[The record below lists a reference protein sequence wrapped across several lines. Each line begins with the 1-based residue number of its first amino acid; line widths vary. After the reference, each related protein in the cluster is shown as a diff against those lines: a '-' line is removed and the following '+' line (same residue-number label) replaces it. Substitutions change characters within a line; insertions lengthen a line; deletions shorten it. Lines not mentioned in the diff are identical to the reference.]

1 MGDQAAELVRRG
13 QEALRVGDWAAARSA
28 FESAVEVEET
38 AEALD
43 GLGLALYWQRDYP
56 AATDYRER
64 AYAAFRERGD
74 DRSAAGIAC
83 WLAYLHG
90 SVYGN
95 FAVWNG
101 WLGRAR
107 SLVERVGECPERGWV
122 ELIVALFTEEH
133 EEKER
138 HVAEGMAIA
147 KRFGDTDLEFSAL
160 SFMGWCLVERGQ
172 IEEGMGRL
180 DEAVAAATAGEVKD
194 LGAAGDIYCKM
205 LLACEL
211 AQDVRR
217 AEEWMTVAEAFV
229 RRANGLPLSVIYCRT
244 YYCGIL
250 TAAGRW
256 AEAESELEKSMRS
269 YEPAYR
275 ALRSGATVRLADLRI
290 RQGRVEEAAQ
300 LLAGHEGDPYAIQP
314 IARLHLARGEVKL
327 AAAVLRRYLARY
339 GEGILQAQVLAL
351 LAEAEIAAGHLDDAR
366 AICERLRATATQ
378 SRAPFVRALAAFCAG
393 MVPDGS
399 GSDDQT
405 EHLELALDGF
415 AAAGLRFEEAR
426 ARLELARTLSE
437 TNAEVAIAEARTAFE
452 RFDELSAAR
461 HADEAASLLRKLGA
475 SGRSRPRGAGTLST
489 RESEVLELLAEG
501 LSNERIADRLYISRR
516 TAEHHVSNILT
527 KLGLSSRSE
536 AAAYA
541 VRRGSTRPSAL

>member
-1 MGDQAAELVRRG
+1 MGDEATELVRRG

-28 FESAVEVEET
+28 FESAVEVEES

-43 GLGLALYWQRDYP
+43 GLGQALYWQRDYP
-56 AATDYRER
+56 AAIDYRER
-64 AYAAFRERGD
+64 AYGVFRERGD
-74 DRSAAGIAC
+74 DRNAAMVAC
-83 WLAYLHG
+83 WLAYLQG

-107 SLVERVGECPERGWV
+107 SLLEGLGDYPERGWV
-122 ELIVALFTEEH
+122 ELMVALFTEEL

-160 SFMGWCLVERGQ
+160 SYSGWCLVQRGL

-180 DEAVAAATAGEVKD
+180 DEAVAAAATGEVKD
-194 LGAAGDIYCKM
+194 LGAVGDIYCKM

-211 AQDVRR
+211 ALDVRR

-256 AEAESELEKSMRS
+256 AEAEGELQKSMRS

-290 RQGRVEEAAQ
+290 HQGRVEEAAQ
-300 LLAGHEGDPYAIQP
+300 LLAGHESDPYAVQP
-314 IARLHLARGEVKL
+314 IARLHLARGEVEL

-339 GEGILQAQVLAL
+339 GQGILQAPVLAL
-351 LAEAEIAAGHLDDAR
+351 LVEADMAAGRLENAQ
-366 AICERLRATATQ
+366 ASCERLAALATQ
-378 SRAPFVRALAAFCAG
+378 SRAPVARALAEFCAG
-393 MVPDGS
+393 IVHGAT
-399 GSDDQT
+399 GSDDQK
-405 EHLELALDGF
+405 EHLESAVHGF
-415 AAAGLRFEEAR
+415 AVAGLSFEEAR
-426 ARLELARTLSE
+426 ARLELARALSQVDLQ
-437 TNAEVAIAEARTAFE
+437 VAIAEARTAFE
-452 RFDELSAAR
+452 RFEELSAAR
-461 HADEAASLLRKLGA
+461 HADEAASLLRLLGA
-475 SGRSRPRGAGTLST
+475 SGRSRPRSAGMLSI

-516 TAEHHVSNILT
+516 TVEHHVSNILA

-541 VRRGSTRPSAL
+541 VRHGSSRFSAS